1 MKMLFKIIKKVIISS
16 FLIYIYNYIAI
27 NYNMIIPINFMNISI
42 VSIFGGFGLI
52 GLIIFKYFIM

>member
-1 MKMLFKIIKKVIISS
+1 MKMFLKIIKKVIFSS

-27 NYNMIIPINFMNISI
+27 KYNMIIPINFMNISI

-52 GLIIFKYFIM
+52 GLVIFKYFIM